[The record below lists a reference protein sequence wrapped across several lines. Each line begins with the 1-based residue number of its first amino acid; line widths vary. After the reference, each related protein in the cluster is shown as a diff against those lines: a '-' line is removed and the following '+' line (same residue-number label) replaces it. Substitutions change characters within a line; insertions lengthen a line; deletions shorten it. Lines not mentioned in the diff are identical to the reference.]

1 MMLHFL
7 FYLYRLFI
15 VPYSWAILFI
25 LSKVQPQKKWAH
37 YFLDRQ
43 KPIFHNR
50 NNLIIESEKNR
61 PVWIHAASGEIE
73 YARPFI
79 RSFKTKYPHI
89 PILVTTTSRSS
100 QHILKNLTEVDF
112 WGPSPWD
119 SIYHTKQFLQK
130 WKPRALLIAR
140 TDLWPEIIYQCQQL
154 NIPRLLFSAHLQFS
168 NSSSLLNDFK
178 IYLLKQL
185 SLILAVSDQDVA
197 NLKIRGIS
205 HVLFCGDT
213 RYDQVFFRLNH
224 PKKLKDSL
232 MPKDEEF
239 VFIAGSTWPEDEAH
253 LIPAISEAISRQHN
267 IKIIIAPHEVDENH
281 LRTLELNL
289 KNKNLNYQRYTSAT
303 SWSPNSVLIVDQI
316 GILAEIY
323 TWGQIAF
330 VGGSF
335 KKQVHSVME
344 PLAAGLYTLV
354 GPYYENNREAIEF
367 QSVQVEQHSLVYQ
380 VNNWIEIAEHIQKIN
395 SIFQK
400 NTQEKIGA
408 IVKKK
413 TGATE
418 KMMNYLEKNISLS

>member
-1 MMLHFL
+1 MMMHFV
-7 FYLYRLFI
+7 FYFYRLFFI
-15 VPYSWAILFI
+15 PFSWVILFI
-25 LSKVQPQKKWAH
+25 LSKAQPQKKWSH

-61 PVWIHAASGEIE
+61 PLWIHAASGEIE

-79 RSFKTKYPHI
+79 RSFKAKHPHI
-89 PILVTTTSRSS
+89 PILVTSTSRSS
-100 QHILKNLTEVDF
+100 QHILKNLAEVDF

-168 NSSSLLNDFK
+168 SSSNFLNDFK

-232 MPKDEEF
+232 KPSDSEL

-253 LIPAISEAISRQHN
+253 LIPAISEAVSHQPN
-267 IKIIIAPHEVDENH
+267 IKIIIAPHEIDESH
-281 LRTLELNL
+281 LKILELNL
-289 KNKNLNYQRYTSAT
+289 KNKNLNSQRYSSAM
-303 SWSPNSVLIVDQI
+303 SWNPNSVLIIDQI

-323 TWGQIAF
+323 TWGHIAF

-344 PLAAGLYTLV
+344 PLAAGLFALI

-367 QSVQVEQHSLVYQ
+367 QSIQAEQHPIVYQ
-380 VNNWIEIAEHIQKIN
+380 VNNWIEIAEHIKVIH

-400 NTQEKIGA
+400 DTQEKIRT

-418 KMMNYLEKNISLS
+418 KMMNCLERNISLS